1 MTFKPLL
8 VVMMVFTGMMGLH
21 AQIDTVLP
29 MDRGPAY
36 RQGGIVYDTKND
48 VLFAVGPTYDIWRSL
63 DGGITFEQAGAGFPV
78 VTPWK
83 HGPFPFVFDNGE
95 YVLISATVRGAVL
108 YRSSDQGR
116 TFTPDEAPVGS
127 NPQLFMTDLQVSRTM
142 MWSYPDSLLS
152 LDAGRSWIKLHY
164 PHTLDIGFLWRKI
177 LSEHRIAVADM
188 SIWRYYDIRT
198 GEWTVLDIPVSSNET
213 LFQLVDDSTLIWVE
227 DGALM
232 IGEGIGGRK
241 KRIDHIY
248 LPGSHDVTSI
258 KPMDVLRHRD
268 EIVVLDSSGIV
279 AVLEDDSLIALSERR
294 FVPPQHPMT
303 RISLKFQSIGTTDVV
318 MIFYPTRG
326 WGVGV
331 DVDVIDIGRKRH
343 IRSFHVPYLSSDC
356 KPFLLRDTA
365 TVVIENGQGEMIRIP
380 ADDAQWTSLSA
391 QEREPVRRPKS
402 MVLDGHALSDG
413 TVLALTE
420 YGRWIRNDRT
430 SKTMEIVFNDG
441 SRIFDANGL
450 YISERL
456 RASVSEGYPRAVRYD
471 DTVYTTGK
479 VGLRMSVDGKHRDTL
494 RDSSTTYAYRDPD
507 ERIYMGTYDVR
518 WTMDNGRTWT
528 VGSVGLPDRGPSIRP
543 HIGTVL
549 KTSDG
554 SMVVGLRGFER
565 GNKDVIADSVP
576 GGIYYSIDDGMSWLK
591 AEGLDKRDY
600 VFNIVEVDQ
609 RELIAV
615 VGHVIVDLVQP
626 GASGVWA
633 IGSFIQNRA
642 IVRSSDGGRT
652 WQIASESTQRM
663 PFINHQ
669 GSILRSRTDRVVV
682 LMSERDVMM
691 STDNGKHWDYE
702 NNSPLW
708 LANIRA
714 LDTDESGRLH
724 YFTDH
729 GVFRQST
736 PTSVD
741 DDIVPQD
748 ISMDVRLVDGALHS
762 TFTGTD
768 MKGTTI
774 TIVDIQGRTMRSFAV
789 EGEFRASVAG
799 LSSGLYVVTAS
810 GQWGRTS
817 QSVVVVR

>member
-8 VVMMVFTGMMGLH
+8 VVMMICIGMMGLQ

-29 MDRGPAY
+29 MDRGPAFK
-36 RQGGIVYDTKND
+36 QQNIAYDAKND
-48 VLFAVGPTYDIWRSL
+48 VLFAFGPTYDCWRSL
-63 DGGITFEQAGAGFPV
+63 DGGVTFEQAGAGFPIALPA
-78 VTPWK
+78 TRG
-83 HGPFPFVFDNGE
+83 GPFIFDNDG
-95 YVLISATVRGAVL
+95 YVLIGNTMRGALL

-116 TFTPDEAPVGS
+116 TFTPDAAPVG
-127 NPQLFMTDLQVSRTM
+127 PDPKLFITSLFVSGTT
-142 MWSYPDSLLS
+142 MWSYSDSLLS
-152 LDAGRSWIKLHY
+152 LDAGRSWTKLRY
-164 PHTLDIGFLWRKI
+164 PHGPDWGYSWHKL
-177 LSEHRIAVADM
+177 LSEHRIAIADT
-188 SIWRYYDIRT
+188 SIWKSYDVRT
-198 GEWTVLDIPVSSNET
+198 GEWTVLDIPVSSEKET
-213 LFQLVDDSTLIWVE
+213 MFQLVDDSTLIWVE

-232 IGEGIGGRK
+232 IGEGRSGRK

-248 LPGSHDVTSI
+248 LPGSQDVVSI

-303 RISLKFQSIGTTDVV
+303 RISLKFQSIGATDVV

-343 IRSFHVPYLSSDC
+343 IRSFHVPYLSNSC
-356 KPFLLRDTA
+356 RPFLLNDTA
-365 TVVIENGQGEMIRIP
+365 TVVIENGQGELIRIP
-380 ADDAQWTSLSA
+380 AGDAPWTLLTA
-391 QEREPVRRPKS
+391 QEHEPARRPKS
-402 MVLDGHALSDG
+402 MVLDGHVLSDG
-413 TVLALTE
+413 SVLALTE

-441 SRIFDANGL
+441 SRIFDANAL
-450 YISERL
+450 YIPVGL
-456 RASVSEGYPRAVRYD
+456 RASVPAGYPRAVRYD

-479 VGLRMSVDGKHRDTL
+479 VGLRMSVDGRHRDTL

-507 ERIYMGTYDVR
+507 GRIYMGTYDVR
-518 WTMDNGRTWT
+518 WTTDNGRTWT
-528 VGSVGLPDRGPSIRP
+528 VGSAGLPSRDSSIRP
-543 HIGTVL
+543 YIGTVL
-549 KTSDG
+549 KTSSG

-576 GGIYYSIDDGMSWLK
+576 GGIYYSLDDGMSWLK
-591 AEGLDKRDY
+591 AEGLGKRDY
-600 VFNIVEVDQ
+600 VFNIVEVGQ
-609 RELIAV
+609 RELLAV
-615 VGHVIVDLVQP
+615 VGHVVVDIWLE
-626 GASGVWA
+626 GALGPE
-633 IGSFIQNRA
+633 SFIQNRA

-669 GSILRSRTDRVVV
+669 GSILRSRTDEIVV

-702 NNSPLW
+702 GNSPLW
-708 LANIRA
+708 LANIHA
-714 LDTDESGRLH
+714 LDADESGRLH

-741 DDIVPQD
+741 DDIVPQKG
-748 ISMDVRLVDGALHS
+748 SMDIRLVDGALHG

-774 TIVDIQGRTMRSFAV
+774 TIVDLQGRTMRSFAV
-789 EGEFRASVAG
+789 EGEFTASVAD

-810 GQWGRTS
+810 GRWGRTS
-817 QSVVVVR
+817 QSVMVVR